1 MCRHSGFTNPSA
13 DIWLPA
19 DTSLRVVKISVK
31 FELISGG
38 VLCEV
43 SFATCTNLELRQ
55 VAK

>member
-19 DTSLRVVKISVK
+19 DTSLRVVKFSVK

-43 SFATCTNLELRQ
+43 SFATCTNMELRQ